1 MSQAGI
7 INTAS
12 GPVPPEVPIDFETDD
27 GTAESA
33 ANVIT
38 FTTNDTNE
46 NFDNG
51 ITNTGSG
58 NTVTHLITNRATGTV
73 TTADGNITTLI
84 TLPLTTSA
92 GTVYVWGNV
101 QAFQASAPASGSYNF
116 SGCFR
121 TTGVAATE
129 IGTNYADVFEDVS
142 FNNAG
147 VDIFLGASGNNA
159 VLSVQ
164 GIAATSINWNGLI
177 EYRQVN

>member
-7 INTAS
+7 ISTSS
-12 GPVPPEVPIDFETDD
+12 GPVPPDVPTTIHTPD
-27 GTAESA
+27 GDAVPENNIINFLA
-33 ANVIT
+33 AD
-38 FTTNDTNE
+38 TTT

-51 ITNTGSG
+51 ITITGAADD
-58 NTVTHLITNRATGTV
+58 VTYFLTNRGTGTV
-73 TTADGNITTLI
+73 TTADGSLTTLI
-84 TLPLTTSA
+84 TLPLTASP

-101 QAFQASAPASGSYNF
+101 QAFAAATPASGSYNF

-121 TTGVAATE
+121 TTGAAATE
-129 IGTNYADVFEDVS
+129 IGTNYADIFEDVS
-142 FNNAG
+142 FNLAG
-147 VDIFLGASGNNA
+147 VDIFLSGSGNNA